1 MLYECSGLTV
11 LLELCPV
18 DRAVGTL
25 RPYQYLADSSHS
37 GFTTFC
43 GFNGRQGQSDW
54 WNGLAGQGSCS
65 PRLRSWVHDP
75 GNYMRWENRFHK
87 VVLWLLHRSHS
98 MEAPHKHT
106 VTIIGGW
113 RDGLGVKR
121 ANRSRRGPGFH
132 SQHPPRAA
140 HNYLREHPHTRM
152 HSHVL
157 KSKIS

>member
-1 MLYECSGLTV
+1 MLWKCSGLTV
-11 LLELCPV
+11 LLELCPA

-43 GFNGRQGQSDW
+43 GFTGRQGQSGW

-65 PRLRSWVHDP
+65 PCLRNWVHNPRND
-75 GNYMRWENRFHK
+75 MRWEDRLHK

-106 VTIIGGW
+106 ATIIGGW
-113 RDGLGVKR
+113 WGGLGIKR
-121 ANRSRRGPGFH
+121 ANCSRRGPEFH
-132 SQHPPRAA
+132 SQHPPRAT
-140 HNYLREHPHTRM
+140 HNHHGEHLHTRI
-152 HSHVL
+152 HSMCL
-157 KSKIS
+157 KVK